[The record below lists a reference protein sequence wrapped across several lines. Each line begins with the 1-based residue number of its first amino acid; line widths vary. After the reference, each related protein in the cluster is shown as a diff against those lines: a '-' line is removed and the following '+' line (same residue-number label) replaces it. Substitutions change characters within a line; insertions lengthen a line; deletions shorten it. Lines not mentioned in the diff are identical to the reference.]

1 MRLETRNRRIALW
14 SGPGVRAGVA
24 LVALAGLAGCSGPP
38 RPKAA
43 RFPVTVARSE
53 DRTVPYE
60 IEATGTVEPRQTV
73 AVNAQVGGVI
83 LRVAFRE
90 GDDVRAG
97 QSLFQIDS
105 RPFAVD
111 RERAIAALAHDRAQA
126 ADARAQVEREAALV
140 DKQYVSREEYDSKR
154 AAADA
159 LEASVRADSAAL
171 VSANLNLEYALVRSP
186 IDGRTGNLLAH
197 VGNLVKENDVG
208 NPLVTINQLKPILV
222 RFAVP
227 QGELPA
233 ILRESGHHLQV
244 TAIADTGAH
253 NASTGELTFVDNTVD
268 AATGTIL
275 LKAEFENHDAALWP
289 GQFVRVRLRLYVQP
303 NARVVP
309 SIAVSASQTG
319 TFVYVVA
326 PDSTVS
332 ARPVQVQRTFAD
344 WSVISTGLEA
354 GETVVTD
361 GQQRLTPGARVV
373 IRSGASHAAGVT
385 P

>member
-1 MRLETRNRRIALW
+1 MRPNTRSRRTALW
-14 SGPGVRAGVA
+14 STPGVPAGLA
-24 LVALAGLAGCSGPP
+24 LFALAGLAGCSGPAKTKAP
-38 RPKAA
+38 RL
-43 RFPVTVARSE
+43 PVTIARTE
-53 DRTVPYE
+53 NRAVPYE

-83 LRVAFRE
+83 LRVLFRE

-97 QSLFQIDS
+97 QSLFEIDP

-111 RERAIAALAHDRAQA
+111 REKAIAALAHDRAQA
-126 ADARAQVEREAALV
+126 ADARAQVAREAALV
-140 DKQYVSREEYDSKR
+140 DKQYVSREEYESKR

-171 VSANLNLEYALVRSP
+171 VSANLNLEYARVRSP

-233 ILRESGHHLQV
+233 ILRESGHHLEV
-244 TAIADTGAH
+244 TAVADTSARNG
-253 NASTGELTFVDNTVD
+253 STGELTFVDNTVD

-275 LKAEFENHDAALWP
+275 LKAEFENRNATLWP

-309 SIAVSASQTG
+309 SVAVAASQSG

-332 ARPVQVQRTFAD
+332 ARTVQVQRTFED
-344 WSVISTGLEA
+344 WSVIASGLEP
-354 GETVVTD
+354 GEMVVTD
-361 GQQRLTPGARVV
+361 GQQRLSPGARVV
-373 IRSGASHAAGVT
+373 IRGGEARTAGVT